1 MVVWVRQL
9 IGRVA
14 DTNTTAV
21 NILGDLQG
29 FQSFTGECGALQQE
43 MSAYMNEQV
52 GGDPTTKKI
61 MPPGKSQDVLC
72 LFCCW
77 TPPPPGREDVGSRG
91 LIDLLVKLLKV
102 VLRSCFV

>member
-29 FQSFTGECGALQQE
+29 FQSFTGECAALQQE

-52 GGDPTTKKI
+52 I
-61 MPPGKSQDVLC
+61 L
-72 LFCCW
+72 
-77 TPPPPGREDVGSRG
+77 
-91 LIDLLVKLLKV
+91 
-102 VLRSCFV
+102 

>member
-1 MVVWVRQL
+1 MQTINIEHVDGSLLKLYTQGYGKDKSTAQTGKNLPELINVVVWVRQL

-29 FQSFTGECGALQQE
+29 FQSFTGECAALQQE

-52 GGDPTTKKI
+52 I
-61 MPPGKSQDVLC
+61 L
-72 LFCCW
+72 
-77 TPPPPGREDVGSRG
+77 
-91 LIDLLVKLLKV
+91 
-102 VLRSCFV
+102 